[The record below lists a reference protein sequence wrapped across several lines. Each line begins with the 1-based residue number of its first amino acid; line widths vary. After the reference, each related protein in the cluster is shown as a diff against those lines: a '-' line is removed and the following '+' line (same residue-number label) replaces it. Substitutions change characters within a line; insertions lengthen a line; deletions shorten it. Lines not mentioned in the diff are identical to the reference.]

1 MEVVMRRVYQILSA
15 FAVFAVCLP
24 SGAFAAPQILGLTAF
39 NEAIPLTC
47 ADGACTVELTTFCL
61 QRRRD
66 DPEPGT
72 AYTVHDPES
81 VRLILTAADGT
92 RSEVAA
98 TGLVSIVTKRGFT
111 AAEARVDASA
121 LTRLGAVAAAIT
133 VSDGATLIPVPVAGD
148 PDPISAQELAYA
160 TGPLRLTAGHWLE
173 GRDAKPSAIR
183 LINRV
188 LNATPPRGRMANNE
202 RHGIWDRVNG
212 TESRDAADAGVVRA
226 MDILEAC
233 QFRVDVG
240 RYFNLRNCLEVKQD
254 SLMLDMNTRYWSRV
268 DLGS

>member
-1 MEVVMRRVYQILSA
+1 MRRFYQVLSA
-15 FAVFAVCLP
+15 FALLAVLLP

-39 NEAIPLTC
+39 NEAIPMTC

-72 AYTVHDPES
+72 AYTIHDPDT
-81 VRLILTAADGT
+81 VRLILTAADGS
-92 RSEVAA
+92 RSDVPAA
-98 TGLVSIVTKRGFT
+98 DLMSIATKRGFT
-111 AAEARVDASA
+111 AAEARIDESA
-121 LTRLGAVAAAIT
+121 LKSLGAVTAQII
-133 VSDGATLIPVPVAGD
+133 VSDGASLIPVPIAGD

-160 TGPLRLTAGHWLE
+160 TGPLRQTAGHWLE
-173 GRDAKPSAIR
+173 GRDSKPAAIR

-188 LNATPPRGRMANNE
+188 LNATPANGRMANAE
-202 RHGIWDRVNG
+202 RHGIWNRTNG
-212 TESRDAADAGVVRA
+212 GKSQTATEAGVVRA
-226 MDILEAC
+226 KDILEAC